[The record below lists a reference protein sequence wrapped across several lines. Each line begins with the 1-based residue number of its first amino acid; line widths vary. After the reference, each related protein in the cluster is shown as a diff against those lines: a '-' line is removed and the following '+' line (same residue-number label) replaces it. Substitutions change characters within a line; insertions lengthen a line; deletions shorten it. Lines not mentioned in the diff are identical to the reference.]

1 MQRGKFIVFEG
12 IDGSGKSTQVKLLTE
27 RLKQEKQAIYQ
38 TFEPTNSPIGSLIR
52 NMLYGRIQAD
62 EKTMAALYL
71 ADRLDHIQNDTNG
84 MLKYLEGGTHVV
96 SDRYYF
102 SSYAYHV
109 PYVSMDWVVDA
120 NSECAELLR
129 PDLILFIDIS
139 TEVSLSR
146 LKKGRAVLDKYE
158 NFERISRVHK
168 NYHEAIERFGS
179 EENIVIIDGEKRLE
193 EVTESIWKVVR
204 EQVLEGGIEKG

>member
-27 RLKQEKQAIYQ
+27 GLKAEGKSVYQ
-38 TFEPTNSPIGSLIR
+38 TFEPTNSPIGSVVR
-52 NMLYGRIQAD
+52 NILYGRIDAD

-84 MLKYLEGGTHVV
+84 MLKQLEVGKHVI

-109 PYVSMDWVVDA
+109 PHVSLDWVIDA
-120 NSECAELLR
+120 NSICAELLR
-129 PDLILFIDIS
+129 PDLIIFIDIS
-139 TEVSLSR
+139 TEISLER
-146 LKKGRAVLDKYE
+146 LTKGRASLDKYE
-158 NFERISRVHK
+158 NFERISTVRK
-168 NYHEAIERFGS
+168 NYFAAMKRFEGI
-179 EENIVIIDGEKRLE
+179 ENIVIVNGNQSMEA
-193 EVTESIWKVVR
+193 VTNDIWDLVSAI
-204 EQVLEGGIEKG
+204 L

>member
-27 RLKQEKQAIYQ
+27 RLKEEQQAVYQ

-52 NMLYGRIQAD
+52 NMLYGRIQGD

-84 MLKYLEGGTHVV
+84 MLKYLEAGNHVV

-139 TEVSLSR
+139 TEMSLDR
-146 LKKGRAVLDKYE
+146 LQKGRAVLDKYE
-158 NFERISRVHK
+158 NFERISRVRK
-168 NYHEAIERFGS
+168 NYYEAIERFGNK
-179 EENIVIIDGEKRLE
+179 ENIVIIDGERGLE
-193 EVTESIWKVVR
+193 DVAENIWKVVH
-204 EQVLEGGIEKG
+204 EQILEGGR